1 MANSS
6 PGSRSQ
12 TITNSKEVTTVKV
25 KALIA
30 LTTLAAFLAG
40 PASALAGHFDGR

>member
-1 MANSS
+1 VISS
-6 PGSRSQ
+6 
-12 TITNSKEVTTVKV
+12 SKEVTTVKV

-30 LTTLAAFLAG
+30 FTTLAAFLAG

>member
-1 MANSS
+1 LV
-6 PGSRSQ
+6 
-12 TITNSKEVTTVKV
+12 TISKEVTTVKV
-25 KALIA
+25 KALVT